1 MNSGSCS
8 QISSSCNCPIS
19 WLIIF
24 IVTIKVYPKMKIYPL
39 APKKKKKKKIQ
50 KPCFTAVRKKIVDYR
65 IFIVWLV
72 CVVWMEDY
80 LKYINNGDVTY
91 ENTSNFTLH
100 SFTVIRKKF
109 IQVIVLIQKI
119 IKLKVQK

>member
-1 MNSGSCS
+1 
-8 QISSSCNCPIS
+8 
-19 WLIIF
+19 
-24 IVTIKVYPKMKIYPL
+24 MKIYPL
-39 APKKKKKKKIQ
+39 APKKKRKKKCKKIQ